1 MIPKPL
7 PVVLN
12 IQHPS
17 RDCKLIMDYN
27 REHDKYYVYQIML
40 VTENHQQEDN
50 LRVYD
55 NYDEALRE
63 MNRRCEE
70 YNMDL
75 S

>member
-1 MIPKPL
+1 
-7 PVVLN
+7 
-12 IQHPS
+12 
-17 RDCKLIMDYN
+17 MDYN

-50 LRVYD
+50 LRVFD

-70 YNMDL
+70 YNIDL